1 MAKGIK
7 TDSLASSM
15 RAIARDHVRGVE
27 KNSFEDVKSAGKSA
41 ERKLRS
47 TSPKKKGKYAKGW
60 KATEE
65 KQQVGSGITVVV
77 ANKKKP
83 SLTHLLE
90 KGHEKRGGGFVSG
103 KKHIEPAFE
112 EAVEE
117 LERLMQ

>member
-7 TDSLASSM
+7 IDGLASSM
-15 RAIARDHVRGVE
+15 RAVASDHVRGIE
-27 KNSFEDVKSAGKSA
+27 KASREDVVSVGKSA
-41 ERKLRS
+41 ARKLRS

-65 KQQVGSGITVVV
+65 KQQAGNGVTVVV
-77 ANKKKP
+77 ANDKKP